1 MREISN
7 INKRKKNLILSCLHG
22 EFESM
27 VGEKL
32 KTTKFNSIE
41 EMDEWVD
48 KAFREHVELCDRI
61 ELYYK
66 QRIEEEEN
74 E

>member
-1 MREISN
+1 MREITN

-32 KTTKFNSIE
+32 KTTKFDTIE
-41 EMDEWVD
+41 EMDAWVD
-48 KAFREHVELCDRI
+48 KAFREHIGLCDQIEAYYNKRI
-61 ELYYK
+61 S
-66 QRIEEEEN
+66 EEN